1 LSDKPGWVDD
11 GGWDIIEEVGVMVSP
26 AQQVGMETHPDIVAM
41 RMPYERAAESR
52 STQIIEGLTLLAG
65 VYLAISP
72 WVVGFTDL
80 STITVNNLVTGIAVA
95 LLALG
100 FASAFGRTHGLAWV
114 VPLIGIWTVVAPWV
128 VSGEDVNVAEVV
140 VSNVITGALILLL
153 GLATV
158 ALGMRRGAGTAN
170 R

>member
-1 LSDKPGWVDD
+1 
-11 GGWDIIEEVGVMVSP
+11 MVSP
-26 AQQVGMETHPDIVAM
+26 TEQVGMETHPDIVAM

-52 STQIIEGLTLLAG
+52 STQIIEGFAFLSG

-80 STITVNNLVTGIAVA
+80 NTITVNNLVTGIAVA

-100 FASAFGRTHGLAWV
+100 FASAFGRTHGMSWV
-114 VPLIGIWTVVAPWV
+114 VPLIGIWTVVSPWA
-128 VSGEDVNVAEVV
+128 VSGADVNVAEVV
-140 VSNVITGALILLL
+140 VSNVIIGALILLL

-158 ALGMRRGAGTAN
+158 ALGMRGGGRMA
-170 R
+170 RR